1 MEKEFVPYELA
12 VKLKELGFDNLCV
25 FLYYNNGN
33 NYVIAEPLIKN
44 SDLSG
49 YEEITA
55 PTFSQAFRFFREK
68 YDISSYVDYYEN
80 DDYERIW
87 YFIIKTKKGIV
98 NKLELLKLVISLRE
112 VNEFHEFCAEKLFT
126 EIMSNPNVDACSV
139 MLLYARRG
147 SLDICPVRA
156 SNSVL
161 LNAVLNNSTMYSQK
175 AMGQ

>member
-87 YFIIKTKKGIV
+87 YFIIKTKKYESQFDGSDKTEYCDEPYYKTYEEAEIACLTKLIEIV
-98 NKLELLKLVISLRE
+98 ENNLV
-112 VNEFHEFCAEKLFT
+112 
-126 EIMSNPNVDACSV
+126 D
-139 MLLYARRG
+139 
-147 SLDICPVRA
+147 
-156 SNSVL
+156 
-161 LNAVLNNSTMYSQK
+161 
-175 AMGQ
+175 